1 MAANTRFSRGK
12 TSFLLPLEKNFFRHR
27 QRHAK
32 KFPVIAESGR
42 KKFLHESESDRKKYF
57 VISEIVKIFFSFN
70 AEVIQNHFFVIP
82 DCSQKRKSSRRQEEF
97 QAPS

>member
-32 KFPVIAESGR
+32 KFPVIAEG
-42 KKFLHESESDRKKYF
+42 
-57 VISEIVKIFFSFN
+57 I
-70 AEVIQNHFFVIP
+70 
-82 DCSQKRKSSRRQEEF
+82 QKRKSSRRQEEF